1 MEHSHDHHHHHHH
14 GPASYNRAFAIGI
27 TLNVIFVVVE
37 IVYGILG
44 DSLALITDAGHN
56 LSDVLSLLLA
66 WGAIYLAG
74 KQPTPHRTYGFR
86 RVTILASL
94 FSAIILMVALGG
106 IAWEAIGRF
115 AAPKPVDGM
124 IVIIVAAIGVVI
136 NTATALLFV
145 TGQDDLNIKAAF
157 LHMAADA
164 GVSLGVVIAGFAIM
178 ATGWL
183 WLDPLIGLLI
193 AAVILYSTLD
203 LLRDS
208 AGLAIDAVPKGINP
222 HDVETY
228 LNQLP
233 GVSEVHDLHI
243 WPMSTTETALTAHLI
258 TPTLPTDDDLI
269 QQAVDGLHEKFN
281 IGHVTLQCEC
291 GDGNTCKQ
299 AHPGSL

>member
-1 MEHSHDHHHHHHH
+1 MAHTHDHHHHHH
-14 GPASYNRAFAIGI
+14 GPASYNRAFAIGV
-27 TLNVIFVVVE
+27 TLNLIFVVVE
-37 IVYGILG
+37 VVYGILG

-94 FSAIILMVALGG
+94 FSAIVLMMALGG

-115 AAPKPVDGM
+115 ANPKPVDGT

-136 NTATALLFV
+136 NTATALLFI

-164 GVSLGVVIAGFAIM
+164 GVSLGVVIAGFGII

-208 AGLAIDAVPKGINP
+208 VGLAIDSVPKGINP

-258 TPTLPTDDDLI
+258 TPTLPRDDALI
-269 QQAVDGLHEKFN
+269 Q
-281 IGHVTLQCEC
+281 
-291 GDGNTCKQ
+291 
-299 AHPGSL
+299 

>member
-1 MEHSHDHHHHHHH
+1 MAHTHDHHHH
-14 GPASYNRAFAIGI
+14 GPASYNRAFAIGV
-27 TLNVIFVVVE
+27 TLNIIFVVVE
-37 IVYGILG
+37 IVYGIIG
-44 DSLALITDAGHN
+44 DSLALMTDAGHN

-94 FSAIILMVALGG
+94 FSAIVLMVALGG

-136 NTATALLFV
+136 NTATALLFI

-208 AGLAIDAVPKGINP
+208 VGLAIDSVPKGINP
-222 HDVETY
+222 HDVEIY
-228 LNQLP
+228 LSQLP

>member
-1 MEHSHDHHHHHHH
+1 MAHTHDHHHH
-14 GPASYNRAFAIGI
+14 GPASYNRAFAIGV
-27 TLNVIFVVVE
+27 TLNIIFVVVE
-37 IVYGILG
+37 IVYGIIG

-94 FSAIILMVALGG
+94 FSAIVLMVALGG

-136 NTATALLFV
+136 NTATALLFI

-208 AGLAIDAVPKGINP
+208 VGLAIDSVPKGINP
-222 HDVETY
+222 HDVEIY
-228 LNQLP
+228 LSQLP